1 MRADTVPTMLFF
13 GVTTGKSSSLRMFP
27 AWAEILGINGRLVGL
42 DLPMNA
48 PAERYRE
55 AVAQIKRDPHM
66 AGALITTHKINVLN
80 AARDLFDGL
89 DQDAELCHEVSC
101 IYKRGGRLRGEAV
114 DPINAA
120 KSMTHFIAPGFW
132 RDSGAEILCLGAGGS
147 AVAIVT
153 HFLTRADAADVPR
166 KITLVNRSAGK
177 LDFLRAL
184 VARFPDNRITFEYVQ
199 NTDPQRN
206 DALMATLPAQS
217 LVINATGMGKD
228 TPGSPISDAGRFP
241 ERAMAWELNYRGELD
256 FLHQAKRQEAARALT
271 VIDGWDYF
279 LYGWSS
285 VVGMVFDVEI
295 THEKFAQLAQAA
307 LRVRAA

>member
-1 MRADTVPTMLFF
+1 MPTLMFF

-27 AWAEILGINGRLVGL
+27 AWAKILGINGQLVGL
-42 DLPMNA
+42 DLPINA
-48 PAERYRE
+48 PAERYRQ
-55 AVAQIKRDPHM
+55 AVAQIKRDPLI
-66 AGALITTHKINVLN
+66 AGALVTTHKINVLN

-89 DQDAELCHEVSC
+89 DQDAELCREVSC

-120 KSMTHFIAPGFW
+120 RSMMHFIAPGYW
-132 RDSGAEILCLGAGGS
+132 RNSGAEILCLGAGGS

-153 HFLTRADAADVPR
+153 HFLTRADRTDVPR

-184 VARFPDNRITFEYVQ
+184 VARFPGNRITFEYVQ
-199 NTDPQRN
+199 NVDPQRN
-206 DALMATLPAQS
+206 DALLAALPPQS

-228 TPGSPISDAGRFP
+228 TPGSPISDAGAFP
-241 ERAMAWELNYRGELD
+241 ERAIAWELNYRGELD

-285 VVGMVFDVEI
+285 VVGMVFEVEI
-295 THEKFAQLAQAA
+295 TQEKFAQLAQAA
-307 LRVRAA
+307 LRVRSA

>member
-1 MRADTVPTMLFF
+1 MSADATRSMLFF

-48 PAERYRE
+48 PTGRYRE
-55 AVAQIKRDPHM
+55 AVARIKRDPLM
-66 AGALITTHKINVLN
+66 AGALVTTHKINVLT

-89 DQDAELCHEVSC
+89 DQDAELCQEVSC
-101 IYKRGGRLRGEAV
+101 IYKRDGQLRGEAV

-120 KSMTHFIAPGFW
+120 RSMTHFITPGFW
-132 RDSGAEILCLGAGGS
+132 RESRAEILCLGAGGS

-153 HFLTRADAADVPR
+153 HFLTRADRGDLPR

-184 VARFPDNRITFEYVQ
+184 VARFPENTIVFEYVQ
-199 NTDPQRN
+199 NVDPRRN
-206 DALMATLPAQS
+206 DALMAALPAQS

-228 TPGSPISDAGRFP
+228 TPGSPISDAGAFP
-241 ERAMAWELNYRGELD
+241 EHAIAWELNYRGELD
-256 FLHQAKRQEAARALT
+256 FLHQAKRQAAERALT
-271 VIDGWDYF
+271 VVDGWDYF

-285 VVGMVFDVEI
+285 VVRMVFGVEI
-295 THEKFAQLAQAA
+295 TPEKFAQLAQAA
-307 LRVRAA
+307 LRARSA

>member
-1 MRADTVPTMLFF
+1 MTNDAAPTMVFF

-27 AWAEILGINGRLVGL
+27 AWAEILGINGRLIGL

-55 AVAQIKRDPHM
+55 AVAQIKRDPLM
-66 AGALITTHKINVLN
+66 AGALVTTHKINVLN

-89 DQDAELCHEVSC
+89 DRDAELCHEVSC
-101 IYKRGGRLRGEAV
+101 IYKRGTQLRGEAV
-114 DPINAA
+114 DPVNAA

-132 RDSGAEILCLGAGGS
+132 RESGAEILCLGAGGS
-147 AVAIVT
+147 TVAIVT
-153 HFLTRADAADVPR
+153 HFLTRADRNDLPR

-184 VARFPDNRITFEYVQ
+184 VAHFPENRIMFEFVQ
-199 NTDPQRN
+199 NVDAHRN
-206 DALMATLPAQS
+206 DALLAALPPQS

-228 TPGSPISDAGRFP
+228 TPGSPISDAGAFP
-241 ERAMAWELNYRGELD
+241 ERAIAWELNYRGELD

-271 VIDGWDYF
+271 VVDGWDYF

-295 THEKFAQLAQAA
+295 TPDKFAMLAQAA
-307 LRVRAA
+307 LRVRSA